1 MSGTLIVSL
10 LLVCRKASASGGVAS
25 TPPMGFNTWNKFKC
39 GTSGE
44 ILMGVAD
51 QFHTLGLA
59 AAGYEFVNSDDCW
72 MDLERADGPNG
83 TVGAGPQVPNP
94 TKFPQGMR
102 AVADYIH
109 SKNLKIG
116 LYTARAPRTCAGFAG
131 SCHFEHVDAA
141 QWTNWTIDYMK
152 DDSCGGCGTA
162 ENDYTVM
169 QVSSN
174 FNISGLGDGV
184 VVGEECPSSISF
196 PYFDILAHDLPMNHS
211 LVMYYYVLERPHSAT
226 LVATTLCLQSRAYV
240 RVRHTAHYPT
250 GIL

>member
-72 MDLERADGPNG
+72 MDLERAEGPNG

-174 FNISGLGDGV
+174 FNISGGWCYSGRGMPILHLL
-184 VVGEECPSSISF
+184 SIF
-196 PYFDILAHDLPMNHS
+196 
-211 LVMYYYVLERPHSAT
+211 
-226 LVATTLCLQSRAYV
+226 
-240 RVRHTAHYPT
+240 
-250 GIL
+250 